1 MSLSAAQQGRL
12 DAMALEFHRLTRVRR
27 RRVHD
32 FVVRRAIENWWRQVA
47 SKGRITYVESVVG
60 TTHELDPSLP
70 ADALEAAETGE
81 NVSAV
86 HDRFLE
92 PLTAL
97 QDGDLE
103 LADTAQFA
111 LYAVHNYFERY
122 ANAGDADDWT
132 IVNQAMASEDD
143 DAGALDLLE
152 RALAEAR

>member
-1 MSLSAAQQGRL
+1 MSLSAKQQGQL
-12 DAMALEFHRLTRVRR
+12 DAMALEFHKLPLDRR

-32 FVVRRAIENWWRQVA
+32 FVVRRAVENWTRQVE
-47 SKGRITYVESVVG
+47 KLGRMTYVEAVVG
-60 TTHELDPSLP
+60 TRQEVDPSMP
-70 ADALEAAETGE
+70 ADALAAVRTGE
-81 NVSAV
+81 GVSAV
-86 HDRFLE
+86 RDRFLE

-103 LADTAQFA
+103 LSETAQFA

-122 ANAGDADDWT
+122 ANASEVDDWL

-152 RALAEAR
+152 RALAAR